1 MMETMAASRLDRL
14 SFGLALAAWLGSV
27 VLVWRIWTFPI
38 TPILI
43 AIPVGVAGVPLL
55 IHSQRGRQTARIIA
69 ALLLFTFAYMEVITG
84 IGFLFLPAVCVT
96 IAAAVTGRGTS
107 SASRASQ
114 A

>member
-1 MMETMAASRLDRL
+1 MTATAATLLDRL
-14 SFGLALAAWLGSV
+14 SLGLALAAWLGSV

-43 AIPVGVAGVPLL
+43 AIPVGVAGLPLL
-55 IHSQRGRQTARIIA
+55 MHSQRGRQPARIIA
-69 ALLLFTFAYMEVITG
+69 SLLLFMFAYVEVIAG
-84 IGFLFLPAVCVT
+84 IGLLFLPAVCVT
-96 IAAAVTGRGTS
+96 MAAVVTGRGTS